1 MDKIEITVKDIL
13 RFWRNLEMFNIP
25 DLDLEGNIYSD
36 DIISLPWEV
45 ENNSKMDS
53 KEKAYILSF
62 YVTKEDIIKYIE
74 DICPKDADSD
84 LWKEKV
90 VGNTPLYLVNLNEK
104 GIIDFDSYIIADF
117 LLAIQA
123 LNQDEEVSSVTE
135 KRKGSKEDYKKKF
148 NDYMGIDDDSEGK
161 SLTID
166 FINAEISVLEKTIGL
181 NNIKVVIKPYS
192 EKDLFL
198 NSFFLED
205 LNRILELN
213 KLAPTLDSYLSLKE
227 PSERL
232 DLINNKNLLIETT
245 NPKFIT
251 EGRWPSE
258 PENGLYTAQLGA
270 VNTIFK
276 ELVNTSGIQGV
287 NGPPGTGKTTLLL
300 DVIAQIIVE
309 RAKTILRI
317 GVDQVFSK
325 DYFSITDTG
334 KYINYLH
341 KDLKN
346 NYGIVVSSNNNS
358 AVENIS
364 KELPQTRKIDKED
377 KKDKDDNIVKK
388 ASFPEA
394 DYFGEYA
401 GEGNWGILSAVLGNS
416 KNNKRFYESFW
427 KSFKVCEGK
436 SELDKEAHNFS
447 NHLWNA
453 SNKQK
458 EYIEG
463 FNTAK
468 KDFEKLLE
476 EFNNFR
482 EVAIDFHESFG
493 KYSESIREREKLNVV
508 LYQKKNDIEQI
519 DKDLKYLIECEK
531 EMSEN
536 KKELNLYLK
545 AIYSQKPLFFF
556 FHKVFRTKSFLC
568 WTNDVKSTLNELKK
582 VSQEFKKIKIKINS
596 KNKYLEKAN
605 GHLFDLSSELERIE
619 DFINKYVELRNSLCE
634 DYQISEENV
643 CCQNFYNKELKAI
656 HKLYPYHS
664 EKLATLRSRIFLKAL
679 DIHKY
684 AILAN
689 SLKFRSNLD
698 AFFEMINR
706 KPALSGK
713 LRTTLWDSLFFCVP
727 VVSTS
732 LASASNLFPTMSENQ
747 IGWLLIDEAGQA
759 TPQSA
764 VGLIQR
770 SKRCVIVGDP
780 LQVEPVVTIPKA
792 LVNRLMFNQDMHIW
806 SPYNTSV
813 QQLADRLSK
822 YGTMMNNIWTGFP
835 LRTHRRCFNPMFDIA
850 NSIAY
855 DNQMEKG
862 VEDKYDIEYIG
873 ESCWFDVKGV
883 DVKDGQVVKEEIE
896 LLKAKIK
903 ELRKSYSGI
912 IYVISPFKSVASRF
926 EKEMKNFDGK
936 IECGTIHKFQGKEAD
951 VVFLVLG
958 SDPNNEGS
966 RTWASL
972 KPNMLNVALTR
983 AKKRCYVIG
992 NKELWGEKKYFK
1004 EMKEKMLSDKTR
1016 I

>member
-1 MDKIEITVKDIL
+1 MDKREITSKDIL
-13 RFWRNLEMFNIP
+13 QFWRNLELFNIP
-25 DLDLEGNIYSD
+25 DLRLDKNIYSKD
-36 DIISLPWEV
+36 MKYLPWKV
-45 ENNSKMDS
+45 ENESKADG

-74 DICPKDADSD
+74 DICPRDADYD

-90 VGNTPLYLVNLNEK
+90 VGNTPIYLVNLNEK
-104 GIIDFDSYIIADF
+104 GIIDFDSYIMADF
-117 LLAIQA
+117 VLAIQT
-123 LNQDEEVSSVTE
+123 LNEGEDVSSVTE
-135 KRKGSKEDYKKKF
+135 KRKGSKEEYKKRYHR
-148 NDYMGIDDDSEGK
+148 YMGIDDDSEGK

-166 FINAEISVLEKTIGL
+166 FINSEIAFLKETIGL
-181 NNIKVVIKPYS
+181 NNIEVAIKPYS

-213 KLAPTLDSYLSLKE
+213 ELAPILDSYLSLKE

-232 DLINNKNLLIETT
+232 DLIKNKNLLIDTT
-245 NPKFIT
+245 NPRFIT
-251 EGRWPSE
+251 EGRWPSK
-258 PENGLYTAQLGA
+258 PEYGLYTAQLGA

-276 ELVNTSGIQGV
+276 ELVDKSGIQGV

-309 RAKTILRI
+309 RAKTILEI
-317 GVDQVFSK
+317 GVDQVFNYS
-325 DYFSITDTG
+325 SITDTG
-334 KYINYLH
+334 KDIYYLH

-364 KELPQTRKIDKED
+364 KELPLTGKIDKED
-377 KKDKDDNIVKK
+377 KIDKDGNTIK

-427 KSFKVCEGK
+427 ESFKVCEGK

-453 SNKQK
+453 SNKQE
-458 EYIEG
+458 EYIDG
-463 FNTAK
+463 FGAAK
-468 KDFEKLLE
+468 EDFEKLLK
-476 EFNNFR
+476 EFTNFR
-482 EVAIDFHESFG
+482 KIAIDFHESFG
-493 KYSESIREREKLNVV
+493 KYSESIKERERLNVDI
-508 LYQKKNDIEQI
+508 YQKNNDIKRLEEDKKKI
-519 DKDLKYLIECEK
+519 LGDKDDLKLYIE
-531 EMSEN
+531 SIN
-536 KKELNLYLK
+536 
-545 AIYSQKPLFFF
+545 SQKPLFFF
-556 FHKVFRTKSFLC
+556 FHKLFRTKSFVS
-568 WTNDVKSTLNELKK
+568 WSNEVQSTLNEFKK
-582 VSQEFKKIKIKINS
+582 VSKELGDINTKMSTKKKELDGLNTKHEEI
-596 KNKYLEKAN
+596 EK
-605 GHLFDLSSELERIE
+605 
-619 DFINKYVELRNSLCE
+619 FINHYEELSRILCE
-634 DYQISEENV
+634 DYKISEENI
-643 CCQNFYNKELKAI
+643 CDQNFYSKELKEI
-656 HKLYPYHS
+656 HKLCPYHS
-664 EKLATLRSRIFLKAL
+664 EKLAKLRSCIFLKAL

-689 SLKFRSNLD
+689 SEKFSNNLD

-706 KPALSGK
+706 KPDLSEE

-732 LASASNLFPTMSENQ
+732 LASASNIFPTISENQ

-759 TPQSA
+759 IPQSA

-792 LVNRLMFNQDMHIW
+792 LVNMLMFNRDMHVW

-822 YGTMMNNIWTGFP
+822 YGTIMNNIWTGFP

-903 ELRKSYSGI
+903 ELRKSYSDI
-912 IYVISPFKSVASRF
+912 IYVISPFKSVASRC

-958 SDPNNEGS
+958 SNPNNEGS

-992 NKELWGEKKYFK
+992 NNQLWGEKKYFK
-1004 EMKEKMLSDKTR
+1004 YMKVKMLNNKTR
-1016 I
+1016 IE